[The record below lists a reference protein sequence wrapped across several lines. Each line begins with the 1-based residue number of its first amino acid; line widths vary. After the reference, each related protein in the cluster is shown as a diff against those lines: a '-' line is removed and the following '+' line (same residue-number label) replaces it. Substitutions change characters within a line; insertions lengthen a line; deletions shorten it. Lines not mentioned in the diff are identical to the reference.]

1 VALLDGGLMGFFFDL
16 VIGGL
21 SIGACYAL
29 VALAMVIIYKASEV
43 PNFAQGEMAMISTF
57 VAYMLM
63 ESYGVGFWT
72 SVGMTLLFALFLG
85 CILEVAF
92 LRPAKDPNVLGL
104 IVITLGAE
112 MILYGLAGWKWGAN
126 QNPFPVPFSEYSG
139 ISPGG
144 VIITEINIWTFVTS
158 LVIMLLLF
166 LFFRFTKLGTAM
178 KAVQQN
184 AFAAKA
190 MGIPTRRILTF
201 TWGLSSVTGAV
212 AGMLIAPIAT
222 LDPNM
227 MMDPMLKG
235 FAGAVLGGMTS
246 LPGAAVGGY
255 LLGLIENFFG
265 GYVSLEFKSV
275 VAFAVIVLVLCI
287 RPSGLFVKH
296 FERKV

>member
-1 VALLDGGLMGFFFDL
+1 VAFLGGVRMQFFFDL
-16 VIGGL
+16 LVGGL
-21 SIGACYAL
+21 SMGACYAL
-29 VALAMVIIYKASEV
+29 VALAMVIIYKTSEV
-43 PNFAQGEMAMISTF
+43 PNFAQGEMAMFSTF
-57 VAYMLM
+57 VAYSLM
-63 ESYGVGFWT
+63 SSYHVGFWT
-72 SVGMTLLFALFLG
+72 AIIATLLFALVLGFL
-85 CILEVAF
+85 LEMAF
-92 LRPAKDPNVLGL
+92 LRPAKDPTVLSL

-126 QNPFPVPFSEYSG
+126 QNPFQVPFSEYSG
-139 ISPGG
+139 FRIGG
-144 VIITEINIWTFVTS
+144 VLITEINLWTFVTS

-166 LFFRFTKLGTAM
+166 LFFRYTKVGVAM

-212 AGMLIAPIAT
+212 AGVLIAPIAT
-222 LDPNM
+222 LDTNL

-246 LPGAAVGGY
+246 LPGAALGGY
-255 LLGLIENFFG
+255 LLGIIENCFG
-265 GYVSLEFKSV
+265 GYVSLEFKSF
-275 VAFAVIVLVLCI
+275 VAFGLIVLILFLK
-287 RPSGLFVKH
+287 PAGLFVKH

>member
-1 VALLDGGLMGFFFDL
+1 MILGDL

-29 VALAMVIIYKASEV
+29 VALAMVIIYKTSEV

-57 VAYMLM
+57 VAYSLI
-63 ESYGVGFWT
+63 ESYGVGFWAAA
-72 SVGMTLLFALFLG
+72 GLTLLFALGLG
-85 CILEVAF
+85 AILEVAF
-92 LRPAKDPNVLGL
+92 LRPAKDPSILGL

-112 MILYGLAGWKWGAN
+112 MILYGLAGWKWGAM
-126 QNPFPVPFSEYSG
+126 QLPFPTPFSEYSG
-139 ISPGG
+139 IAPGG
-144 VIITEINIWTFVTS
+144 VMITEINIWTMVAS
-158 LVIMLLLF
+158 VVVMLLLF
-166 LFFRFTKLGTAM
+166 LFFRFTKVGTAM

-184 AFAAKA
+184 PFAAKA

-201 TWGLSSVTGAV
+201 TWALSSVTGAV
-212 AGMLIAPIAT
+212 AGILIAPVAT

-227 MMDPMLKG
+227 MLDPMLKG

-255 LLGLIENFFG
+255 LLGIIENFFG

-275 VAFAVIVLVLCI
+275 VAFGVIVLILCI
-287 RPSGLFVKH
+287 RPSGLFVRHYVK
-296 FERKV
+296 KV

>member
-1 VALLDGGLMGFFFDL
+1 MNFFYDL

-29 VALAMVIIYKASEV
+29 VALAMVIIYKTSEV
-43 PNFAQGEMAMISTF
+43 PNFAQGEMAMVSTF
-57 VAYMLM
+57 VAYTLV
-63 ESYGVGFWT
+63 SGYGVDFWT
-72 SVGMTLLFALFLG
+72 SAAVTLLFAFLLG
-85 CILEVAF
+85 VVLEVAF
-92 LRPAKDPNVLGL
+92 LRPAKDPTVLGL

-112 MILYGLAGWKWGAN
+112 MILYGIAGWKWGAN

-139 ISPGG
+139 YSFFGIT
-144 VIITEINIWTFVTS
+144 VTEINMWTFVIS
-158 LVIMLLLF
+158 LVVMLLLF

-184 AFAAKA
+184 QFAAKA
-190 MGIPTRRILTF
+190 MGIPTRRILSL
-201 TWGLSSVTGAV
+201 TWGLSSLTGAV

-227 MMDPMLKG
+227 MLDPMLKG

-246 LPGAAVGGY
+246 LPGAAFGGY
-255 LLGLIENFFG
+255 ILGLIENFFG
-265 GYVSLEFKSV
+265 GYVSLSFKSV
-275 VAFAVIVLVLCI
+275 VAFAVIVLILCVK
-287 RPSGLFVKH
+287 PSGLFVRH

>member
-1 VALLDGGLMGFFFDL
+1 MQFFFDL
-16 VIGGL
+16 LVGGL
-21 SIGACYAL
+21 SMGACYAL
-29 VALAMVIIYKASEV
+29 VALAMVIIYKTSEV
-43 PNFAQGEMAMISTF
+43 PNFAQGEMAMFSTF
-57 VAYMLM
+57 VAYSLM
-63 ESYGVGFWT
+63 SSYHVGFWT
-72 SVGMTLLFALFLG
+72 AIIATLLFALVLGFL
-85 CILEVAF
+85 LEMAF
-92 LRPAKDPNVLGL
+92 LRPAKDPTVLSL

-126 QNPFPVPFSEYSG
+126 QNPFQVPFSEYSG
-139 ISPGG
+139 FRIGG
-144 VIITEINIWTFVTS
+144 VLITEINLWTFVTS

-166 LFFRFTKLGTAM
+166 LFFRYTKVGVAM

-212 AGMLIAPIAT
+212 AGVLIAPIAT
-222 LDPNM
+222 LDTNL

-246 LPGAAVGGY
+246 LPGAALGGY
-255 LLGLIENFFG
+255 LLGIIENCFG

-275 VAFAVIVLVLCI
+275 VAFGLIVLILCLK
-287 RPSGLFVKH
+287 PAGLFVKH

>member
-1 VALLDGGLMGFFFDL
+1 MVFFFDL

-21 SIGACYAL
+21 SMGACYAL
-29 VALAMVIIYKASEV
+29 VALAMVIIYKSSEV
-43 PNFAQGEMAMISTF
+43 PNFAQGEMAMVSTF
-57 VAYMLM
+57 VAYTMM
-63 ESYGVGFWT
+63 DGYGLGFW
-72 SVGMTLLFALFLG
+72 SAAGITLIFAFLLG
-85 CILEVAF
+85 ALLEVAF
-92 LRPAKDPNVLGL
+92 LRPAKDPSVLGL

-112 MILYGLAGWKWGAN
+112 MILYGLAGWKWGAM

-139 ISPGG
+139 ASPGG
-144 VIITEINIWTFVTS
+144 VMITEINLWAFVTS
-158 LVIMLLLF
+158 LLIMLLLF

-184 AFAAKA
+184 SFAAKA

-222 LDPNM
+222 LDPNL

-235 FAGAVLGGMTS
+235 FAAAVLGGMTS

-275 VAFAVIVLVLCI
+275 VAFAVIVLILCVK
-287 RPSGLFVKH
+287 PSGLFVKH

>member
-1 VALLDGGLMGFFFDL
+1 MVFFFDL

-21 SIGACYAL
+21 AIGACYAL
-29 VALAMVIIYKASEV
+29 VALAMVIIYKTSEV
-43 PNFAQGEMAMISTF
+43 PNFAQGEMAMISAF
-57 VAYMLM
+57 VAYALI

-72 SVGMTLLFALFLG
+72 AAGLTLLFALCLG
-85 CILEVAF
+85 VVLELAF
-92 LRPAKDPNVLGL
+92 LRPAKNPNILGL

-126 QNPFPVPFSEYSG
+126 QHPFPVPFSEY
-139 ISPGG
+139 GG
-144 VIITEINIWTFVTS
+144 VTYADVIITEINIWTFVTS
-158 LVIMLLLF
+158 LVMMLLLF
-166 LFFRFTKLGTAM
+166 LFFRYTKLGTAM

-184 AFAAKA
+184 VFAAKA

-227 MMDPMLKG
+227 MLDPLLKG

-246 LPGAAVGGY
+246 LPGAALGGY
-255 LLGLIENFFG
+255 MLGLIENFFG

-275 VAFAVIVLVLCI
+275 VAFAVIVLVLCVK
-287 RPSGLFVKH
+287 PSGLLVRH

>member
-1 VALLDGGLMGFFFDL
+1 MQYFFDL

-29 VALAMVIIYKASEV
+29 VALAMVIIYKTSEV
-43 PNFAQGEMAMISTF
+43 PNFAQGEMAMIATF
-57 VAYMLM
+57 VAFMLI
-63 ESYGVGFWT
+63 EDYQLGFWT
-72 SVGMTLLFALFLG
+72 TVTITLVFAFLLG
-85 CILEVAF
+85 CIIEIAF
-92 LRPAKDPNVLGL
+92 LRPAKEPSILGL

-126 QNPFPVPFSEYSG
+126 QNPFPVPFSEYDG
-139 ISPGG
+139 WMVGG
-144 VIITEINIWTFVTS
+144 VMITEINLWTFITS

-166 LFFRFTKLGTAM
+166 LFFKYTKVGVAM

-184 AFAAKA
+184 AYAAKA

-201 TWGLSSVTGAV
+201 TWGLSSTTGAV

-227 MMDPMLKG
+227 MLDPLLKG

-246 LPGAAVGGY
+246 LPGAAIGGY

-265 GYVSLEFKSV
+265 GYISLEFKSI
-275 VAFAVIVLVLCI
+275 VAFLVIVLILCVK
-287 RPSGLFVKH
+287 PSGLFVRH

>member
-1 VALLDGGLMGFFFDL
+1 MNFFFDL

-29 VALAMVIIYKASEV
+29 VALAMVIIYKTSEV
-43 PNFAQGEMAMISTF
+43 PNFAQGEMAMIATF
-57 VAYMLM
+57 VAFTMV
-63 ESYGVGFWT
+63 EDYGLGFWT
-72 SVGMTLLFALFLG
+72 TTAITLVFAFLLG
-85 CILEVAF
+85 AVLELAF
-92 LRPAKDPNVLGL
+92 LRPAKNPTILGL

-126 QNPFPVPFSEYSG
+126 QNPFPVPFSEYDG
-139 ISPGG
+139 FNLGE
-144 VIITEINIWTFVTS
+144 VVITEVNMWTFVVS
-158 LVIMLLLF
+158 LLIMFFLF
-166 LFFRFTKLGTAM
+166 LFFRFTKVGVAM

-184 AFAAKA
+184 PFAAKA

-212 AGMLIAPIAT
+212 AGMLIAPLAT

-227 MMDPMLKG
+227 MMDPLLKG
-235 FAGAVLGGMTS
+235 FAAAVLGGMTS
-246 LPGAAVGGY
+246 LPGAAIGGY

-275 VAFAVIVLVLCI
+275 VAFAVIVVILCV
-287 RPSGLFVKH
+287 RPSGLFVRH
-296 FERKV
+296 FEKKV

>member
-1 VALLDGGLMGFFFDL
+1 MIFFDL
-16 VIGGL
+16 IVGGL

-29 VALAMVIIYKASEV
+29 VALAMVIIYKTSEV

-57 VAYMLM
+57 VAYSLL
-63 ESYGVGFWT
+63 ETYHLGFWT
-72 SVGMTLLFALFLG
+72 TFGATIVFALFLG
-85 CILEVAF
+85 IVLELAF
-92 LRPAKDPNVLGL
+92 LRPAKNPSVLSL

-112 MILYGLAGWKWGAN
+112 MILYGIAGWKWGAK
-126 QNPFPVPFSEYSG
+126 QNPFPVPFSEFSG
-139 ISPGG
+139 ITPGG
-144 VIITEINIWTFVTS
+144 VMITEINLWTFVTS
-158 LVIMLLLF
+158 LVVMILLY
-166 LFFRFTKLGTAM
+166 LFFRFTTLGTAM

-201 TWGLSSVTGAV
+201 TWGLSSVTGAI
-212 AGMLIAPIAT
+212 AGILIAPVAT

-227 MMDPMLKG
+227 MLDPMLKG
-235 FAGAVLGGMTS
+235 FASAVLGGMTS

-275 VAFAVIVLVLCI
+275 VAFGVIVLILCVK
-287 RPSGLFVKH
+287 PSGLFVRH

>member
-1 VALLDGGLMGFFFDL
+1 MNLFFDL

-29 VALAMVIIYKASEV
+29 VALAMVIIYKTSEV

-57 VAYMLM
+57 VAFMLLDRF
-63 ESYGVGFWT
+63 GVGFWT
-72 SVGMTLLFALFLG
+72 AAVLTLAFAFLLG
-85 CILEVAF
+85 ALIEFAF
-92 LRPAKDPNVLGL
+92 LRPAKDPSILGL

-126 QNPFPVPFSEYSG
+126 QKPFPVPFSEYSG
-139 ISPGG
+139 ITPGG
-144 VIITEINIWTFVTS
+144 IMITEINLWTFITS
-158 LVIMLLLF
+158 LVVMALLF
-166 LFFRFTKLGTAM
+166 GFFRYTKLGIAM

-184 AFAAKA
+184 PFAARA
-190 MGIPTRRILTF
+190 MGIPTKRIMAL
-201 TWGLSSVTGAV
+201 TWGLSSMTGAV

-227 MMDPMLKG
+227 MLDPMLKG

-246 LPGAAVGGY
+246 LPGAALGGY
-255 LLGLIENFFG
+255 LLGIIENFFG

-275 VAFAVIVLVLCI
+275 VAFAVIVLILCV

>member
-1 VALLDGGLMGFFFDL
+1 MNFFFDL
-16 VIGGL
+16 VIGGF

-29 VALAMVIIYKASEV
+29 VALSMVIIYKTSEV
-43 PNFAQGEMAMISTF
+43 PNFAQGEMAMVSTF
-57 VAYMLM
+57 VAFTLI
-63 ESYGVGFWT
+63 SGYGIGFWAAA
-72 SVGMTLLFALFLG
+72 GITLVFAFLLG
-85 CILEVAF
+85 IVLEIAF
-92 LRPAKDPNVLGL
+92 LRPAKDPSILGL

-112 MILYGLAGWKWGAN
+112 MILYGIAGWKWGAN
-126 QNPFPVPFSEYSG
+126 QNPFPVPFSEYTG

-144 VIITEINIWTFVTS
+144 IMITEANIWTFVMS
-158 LVIMLLLF
+158 LVVMGLLF
-166 LFFRFTKLGTAM
+166 VFFRFTKIGTAM

-184 AFAAKA
+184 PFAAKA
-190 MGIPTRRILTF
+190 MGIPTRRILSF

-227 MMDPMLKG
+227 MLDPMLKG
-235 FAGAVLGGMTS
+235 FSGAVLGGMTS
-246 LPGAAVGGY
+246 LPGAALGGY

-275 VAFAVIVLVLCI
+275 VAFAVIVVILCI
-287 RPSGLFVKH
+287 KPSGLFVRH

>member
-1 VALLDGGLMGFFFDL
+1 MNFFFDL

-29 VALAMVIIYKASEV
+29 VALAMVIIYKTSEV
-43 PNFAQGEMAMISTF
+43 PNFAQGEMAMIATF
-57 VAYMLM
+57 VAYTLM
-63 ESYGVGFWT
+63 DSYHLGFWT
-72 SVGMTLLFALFLG
+72 TTCLTLMFAFFLG
-85 CILEVAF
+85 CLVEFAF
-92 LRPAKDPNVLGL
+92 LRPAKDPSVLSL

-126 QNPFPVPFSEYSG
+126 QKPFDVPFSEYSG
-139 ISPGG
+139 VSLGG
-144 VIITEINIWTFVTS
+144 VMITEINLWSFVTS
-158 LVIMLLLF
+158 LVMMLALF
-166 LFFRFTKLGTAM
+166 LFFRFTKVGIAM

-212 AGMLIAPIAT
+212 AGMLVAPIAT

-227 MMDPMLKG
+227 MLDPMLKG
-235 FAGAVLGGMTS
+235 FAAAVLGGMTS
-246 LPGAAVGGY
+246 LPGAAAGGY

-275 VAFAVIVLVLCI
+275 VAFAVIVLILCVK
-287 RPSGLFVKH
+287 PSGLFVKH

>member
-1 VALLDGGLMGFFFDL
+1 MIFFDL
-16 VIGGL
+16 IVGGL

-29 VALAMVIIYKASEV
+29 VALAMVIIYKTSEV

-57 VAYMLM
+57 VAFSLM
-63 ESYGVGFWT
+63 ETYHVGFWMT
-72 SVGMTLLFALFLG
+72 FGATLLFALLLG
-85 CILEVAF
+85 ILLELAF
-92 LRPAKDPNVLGL
+92 LRPAKNPSVLSL

-112 MILYGLAGWKWGAN
+112 MILYGLAGWKWGAK
-126 QNPFPVPFSEYSG
+126 QNPFPVPFSEFSG
-139 ISPGG
+139 ITPGG
-144 VIITEINIWTFVTS
+144 VMITEINLWTFVTS
-158 LVIMLLLF
+158 LVMMVLLF

-184 AFAAKA
+184 PFAAKA

-212 AGMLIAPIAT
+212 AGLLIAPLAT

-227 MMDPMLKG
+227 MLDPMLKG
-235 FAGAVLGGMTS
+235 FASAVLGGMTS

-275 VAFAVIVLVLCI
+275 VAFGVIVLILCVK
-287 RPSGLFVKH
+287 PSGLFVRH

>member
-1 VALLDGGLMGFFFDL
+1 MVFDL
-16 VIGGL
+16 IIGGL

-29 VALAMVIIYKASEV
+29 VALAMVIIYKTSEV

-57 VAYMLM
+57 VAFTLM
-63 ESYGVGFWT
+63 ESFGVGFWT
-72 SVGMTLLFALFLG
+72 AAGLTLIFAFFLG
-85 CILEVAF
+85 ATLEIAF
-92 LRPAKDPNVLGL
+92 IRPAKEPSILGL

-112 MILYGLAGWKWGAN
+112 MILYGIAAWSWGAN
-126 QNPFPVPFSEYSG
+126 QNPFMVPFSEYE
-139 ISPGG
+139 G
-144 VIITEINIWTFVTS
+144 VTPAGVMITQLNIFTFVTS
-158 LVIMLLLF
+158 LVLMLLLF
-166 LFFRFTKLGTAM
+166 LFFRYTKLGTAM

-201 TWGLSSVTGAV
+201 SWALSSVTGAV
-212 AGMLIAPIAT
+212 AGMLIAPVAT

-227 MMDPMLKG
+227 MFDPLLKG

-265 GYVSLEFKSV
+265 GYISLQFKSV
-275 VAFAVIVLVLCI
+275 VAFGVIVLILCV

-296 FERKV
+296 FVRKV

>member
-1 VALLDGGLMGFFFDL
+1 MLFFLDL

-21 SIGACYAL
+21 AIGACYAL
-29 VALAMVIIYKASEV
+29 VALSMVIIYKASEV
-43 PNFAQGEMAMISTF
+43 PNFSQGEMAMIATF
-57 VAYMLM
+57 VAYTLM
-63 ESYGVGFWT
+63 DGFHLGFWT
-72 SVGMTLLFALFLG
+72 SAGITLIFAFVLG
-85 CILEVAF
+85 CVLECAF
-92 LRPAKDPNVLGL
+92 LRPAKDPTVLSL

-126 QNPFPVPFSEYSG
+126 QKPFNVPFSEYSG
-139 ISPGG
+139 ISVGG
-144 VIITEINIWTFVTS
+144 ATITEINLWTFVTS
-158 LVIMLLLF
+158 LVVMVLLY
-166 LFFRFTKLGTAM
+166 LFFRFTRIGIAM

-212 AGMLIAPIAT
+212 AGMLIAPVAT

-227 MMDPMLKG
+227 MLDPMLKG
-235 FAGAVLGGMTS
+235 FAAAVLGGMTS
-246 LPGAAVGGY
+246 LPGAAAGGY

-275 VAFAVIVLVLCI
+275 VAFAVIVLILCVK
-287 RPSGLFVKH
+287 PSGLFVKH
-296 FERKV
+296 FQRKV

>member
-1 VALLDGGLMGFFFDL
+1 MTYFFDL

-43 PNFAQGEMAMISTF
+43 PNFAQGEMAMLATF
-57 VAYMLM
+57 VAYMLL
-63 ESYGVGFWT
+63 EDYGVGFWT
-72 SVGMTLLFALFLG
+72 TVALTLLFALALG
-85 CILEVAF
+85 CLLELAF
-92 LRPAKDPNVLGL
+92 LRPAKDPSILSL

-112 MILYGLAGWKWGAN
+112 MILYGIAGWKWGAN
-126 QNPFPVPFSEYSG
+126 QNPFPVPFSEYEG
-139 ISPGG
+139 IFVGG
-144 VIITEINIWTFVTS
+144 VMITESNIWTFVTS
-158 LVIMLLLF
+158 LLLMLLLF
-166 LFFRFTKLGTAM
+166 LFFRFTKVGIAM

-184 AFAAKA
+184 EFAAKA

-227 MMDPMLKG
+227 MLDPMLKG
-235 FAGAVLGGMTS
+235 FAAAVLGGMTS
-246 LPGAAVGGY
+246 LPGAALGGY

-275 VAFAVIVLVLCI
+275 VAFAVIVLILCVK
-287 RPSGLFVKH
+287 PSGLFVKH